1 MTDVLATGAE
11 LAARYRT
18 HLDVHDRAG
27 ADLQELARR
36 SRTDPALQSVLAAP
50 LLLRP
55 MFLSAAERE
64 QLEGD
69 LGALQQLLLSLPE
82 RLYDGDVAQMC
93 ADLGFSP
100 VQTMA
105 IEETWRDTDVL
116 LARADLIRG
125 ADGFRVIEYNLHSSL
140 GGIDSGPW
148 HQQFRELDSFAS
160 FATEHE
166 LTFVDPMDG
175 VAGMLRSAARDRG
188 LGGFPS
194 LAIVD
199 WPTSYAQLVPRLDRL
214 ARLFARR
221 GFDAFHCHAGEL
233 QLRGERLFAHGRPV
247 DVLYRVFLVED
258 VVQDPALLMPVLAA
272 HDAGSVVLAMSFV
285 AELAGNKGCLA
296 LLADPRHAAAFTDTE
311 RDLVRRLVPPT
322 RWVRDTLRADLIARR
337 GRLVLKPA
345 GGYSAHGVTVGA
357 SAEPPDWIRAVDDA
371 VAAGGYVVQ
380 DRVDAV
386 PELVPTAEGEQAAMD
401 TNWGVFLAGNR
412 YNGAMIRAV
421 PASDHQVI
429 TTSTGAAIGACFVQR
444 APCSVTRRA
453 GFDHE
458 E

>member
-1 MTDVLATGAE
+1 MTDVLTTGAE
-11 LAARYRT
+11 LAARYVT
-18 HLDVHDRAG
+18 HLDGHDSAA
-27 ADLQELARR
+27 ADLHELARR
-36 SRTDPALQSVLAAP
+36 SRTDPALQSVLRAP

-55 MFLSAAERE
+55 MFLSAAERA
-64 QLEGD
+64 QLEDD
-69 LGALQQLLLSLPE
+69 LAALQRLLLSLPD
-82 RLYDGDVAQMC
+82 RLYGGDETRMC
-93 ADLGFSP
+93 AELGFSP

-148 HQQFRELDSFAS
+148 HQPFRELDSFSS
-160 FATEHE
+160 FAAEHE

-175 VAGMLRSAARDRG
+175 VAGVLRGAARDRG

-199 WPTSYAQLVPRLDRL
+199 WPTSYAQLRPRLDRL
-214 ARLFARR
+214 AGLFQRR
-221 GFDAFHCHAGEL
+221 GFDAFHCHAGQL
-233 QLRGERLFAHGRPV
+233 QLRGGKLFAHGRRI

-272 HDAGSVVLAMSFV
+272 HEAGSIVLAMSFV

-296 LLADPRHAAAFTDTE
+296 LLADPRNAAALSDAE

-322 RWVRDTLRADLIARR
+322 RWVRDVPRAELTARR
-337 GRLVLKPA
+337 PELVIKPA
-345 GGYSAHGVTVGA
+345 GGYSAHGVTLGA
-357 SAEPPDWIRAVDDA
+357 AADAAEWGQAVDA
-371 VAAGGYVVQ
+371 ALAAGGYVVQ
-380 DRVDAV
+380 ERVDAL
-386 PELVPTAEGEQAAMD
+386 PELVPGADGGQVAMD

-421 PASDHQVI
+421 PAADQQVI

-453 GFDHE
+453 GFEHE